1 MSARSRCRV
10 VVSQICEQKGR
21 AKVGC
26 AGGDN
31 FTSSSHQKR
40 DDAFT
45 TWRDECEL
53 SVWQPHLQLLLQS
66 LQGRCAEVFEKAF
79 QLPIDCLRLD
89 ENDTTTDSCPEARK
103 AKSKAT
109 AVVDLR

>member
-1 MSARSRCRV
+1 VSRKGARKLV
-10 VVSQICEQKGR
+10 
-21 AKVGC
+21 

-45 TWRDECEL
+45 TECEL

>member
-1 MSARSRCRV
+1 M
-10 VVSQICEQKGR
+10 VSQICEQKGR

-31 FTSSSHQKR
+31 FTSSCHQKR

-45 TWRDECEL
+45 TECKL

-89 ENDTTTDSCPEARK
+89 ENDTTTDSCPVARK

-109 AVVDLR
+109 AAVDLR